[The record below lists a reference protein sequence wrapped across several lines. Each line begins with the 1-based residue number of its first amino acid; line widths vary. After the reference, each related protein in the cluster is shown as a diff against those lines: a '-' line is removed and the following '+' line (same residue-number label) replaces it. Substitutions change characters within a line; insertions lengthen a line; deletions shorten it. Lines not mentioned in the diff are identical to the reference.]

1 MRSILILPI
10 ANVLDAD
17 RLAQVRDLLA
27 QGRYVDGKQTAGWHA
42 RLVKDNEQLAAG
54 EPAREAGAIVRK
66 ALLDHEVFRAA
77 VLPHNFRPLLFSR
90 YESGMAYGT
99 HVDNAVMG
107 GEGERVRSDISFT
120 VFLSTPE
127 SYDGGELVIETTG
140 SEQAFKLPAGSAIV
154 YPSTTLHRVAPVTR
168 GRREVAVS
176 WVQSMVRAA
185 EQREILFDLETT
197 RRALFKR
204 DGKSAEFDLLSK
216 THANLLRLWA
226 EI

>member
-1 MRSILILPI
+1 MILPI
-10 ANVLDAD
+10 ANALDSD
-17 RLAQVRDLLA
+17 QLARVRELLA
-27 QGRYVDGKQTAGWHA
+27 KGRYVDGKQTAGWHA
-42 RLVKDNEQLAAG
+42 RLVKNNEQLAAG
-54 EPAREAGAIVRK
+54 EPAREAGEIVRK
-66 ALLDHEVFRAA
+66 ALFEHEVFRAA
-77 VLPHNFRPLLFSR
+77 ALPLAARPLLFSR
-90 YESGMAYGT
+90 YDEGMAYGT

-120 VFLSTPE
+120 VFLSAPE
-127 SYDGGELVIETTG
+127 SYDGGELVIESTG
-140 SEQAFKLPAGSAIV
+140 GEQAIRLPAGSVIV

-176 WVQSMVRAA
+176 WVQSMVRSA
-185 EQREILFDLETT
+185 ERREILFDLETA

-226 EI
+226 EV